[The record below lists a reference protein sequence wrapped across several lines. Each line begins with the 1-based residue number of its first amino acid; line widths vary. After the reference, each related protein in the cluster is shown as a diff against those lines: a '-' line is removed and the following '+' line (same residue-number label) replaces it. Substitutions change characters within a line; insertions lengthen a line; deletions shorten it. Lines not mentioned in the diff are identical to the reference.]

1 MAPVPLFL
9 LKAGTCALLVA
20 KTALVARYLY
30 KKYKQAAISRENVI
44 LASSDLEQIIDVK
57 STNIKNAGV

>member
-1 MAPVPLFL
+1 MAPVPVFL

-30 KKYKQAAISRENVI
+30 KKYKQAAISRKNAM
-44 LASSDLEQIIDVK
+44 LASSGLEQIIDVK